1 MNLDQML
8 GRVTHAPS
16 FPRARIVG
24 ALLGLD
30 MFDVDGCSSLS
41 VAQRQV
47 RRSLGSLVVL
57 VQE

>member
-30 MFDVDGCSSLS
+30 MFDVDGCSSLG
-41 VAQRQV
+41 VAQRHEGHSFGS
-47 RRSLGSLVVL
+47 RRML